1 MVYLAGLVGLVLI
14 LTAEARVGNS
24 SESRFCT
31 ESKECLLYDLV
42 CKNDDYEVRHYDS
55 VKWVSTD
62 EEAYFMDMATYTA
75 FRRLFNYITGSNKAG
90 VCVCVVCC
98 YTDLFEEKKKTWGS
112 SVFTLSFLLPS
123 THQMTPPQ
131 PTDDK
136 VYFTEMPDMKVYVRS
151 YGGWMMSLTSSVNS
165 MLLKRQLDK
174 VQATYNKDYHYAVGY
189 DSPKKILN
197 RHNEVWYIV
206 EGEPVCPTSS

>member
-62 EEAYFMDMATYTA
+62 EEAYFMDKATYTA

-90 VCVCVVCC
+90 VNIDMTAPVTVKI
-98 YTDLFEEKKKTWGS
+98 EEKKWGS

-123 THQMTPPQ
+123 THQMSPPQ

-136 VYFTEMPDMKVYVRS
+136 VYFTEMPDMKVYVRG
-151 YGGWMMSLTSSVNS
+151 YGG
-165 MLLKRQLDK
+165 
-174 VQATYNKDYHYAVGY
+174 
-189 DSPKKILN
+189 
-197 RHNEVWYIV
+197 
-206 EGEPVCPTSS
+206 